1 MFSMKRLLL
10 LLTAFALLFSLA
22 ACRQTQEPET
32 TSDLPDQPDL
42 AALADSI
49 VQTYAL
55 SGGLR
60 YSSSSTIEGEYLD
73 DDLIRSYYGDIL
85 SAPNFEEVEAYEVY
99 IDESNP
105 TQPCEFGL
113 FRMRDGADAE
123 QFLSFLRARID
134 LKIGNAVAYPTMDT
148 EALTTAK
155 FSQSGAYLWYCAVKG
170 ANAEIDQMF
179 TDTLTH

>member
-1 MFSMKRLLL
+1 MKRILL

-22 ACRQTQEPET
+22 ACRQTQESEAV
-32 TSDLPDQPDL
+32 SDLSDQPYL

-55 SGGLR
+55 SDGLR
-60 YSSSSTIEGEYLD
+60 YSSSSTVEGEYLD

-85 SAPNFEEVEAYEVY
+85 SAPNFDEVEAYEVY

-113 FRMRDGADAE
+113 FKMRDGADAA

-155 FSQSGAYLWYCAVKG
+155 FSQRGAYLWYCAVKG
-170 ANAEIDQMF
+170 ANAGIDQ
-179 TDTLTH
+179 TLSDALGR